1 MRRPTVRIVPTIS
14 SDSSCS
20 SDTLGGWPVSPQ
32 FFRVMREYRNGSR
45 ALTDYSDEDTH
56 SMTESEYDNRIKCQN
71 RSIKCGFFSF
81 FVLILIAIGMA

>member
-1 MRRPTVRIVPTIS
+1 MRIVPTIS

-20 SDTLGGWPVSPQ
+20 SDTLGGDPVSPQ

-71 RSIKCGFFSF
+71 RSIKCASCSCF
-81 FVLILIAIGMA
+81 LAIIAALSMA